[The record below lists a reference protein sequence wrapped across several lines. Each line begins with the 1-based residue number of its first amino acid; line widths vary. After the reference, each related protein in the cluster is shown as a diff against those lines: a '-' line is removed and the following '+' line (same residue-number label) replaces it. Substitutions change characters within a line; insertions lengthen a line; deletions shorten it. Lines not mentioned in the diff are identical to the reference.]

1 MADVLIID
9 DDVEICQM
17 LADLVENIGH
27 KTVYCHTLKEG
38 LTHATSLGFD
48 VIFLDVKMPDGNGL
62 EILSKLRDTNF
73 PPEVIIITGAGD
85 SNGAEMAIKNGAW
98 DYLQKPLSPKNI
110 ILPLKRVLQYREG
123 IKSTGESPML
133 LERSGIIGESSQ
145 IRSCLHTVA
154 QTSRTDANV
163 LITGETGT
171 GKELFAR
178 AIHRNSARSDQ
189 PFVVVDCAALPETLV
204 ESQLF
209 GHEKGAFT
217 GADRATEGLIAQA
230 NGGTLFLDEV
240 GELSPQLQKAFLRV
254 LQERQY
260 RRVGGNHEIAS
271 DFRLVAATNKSLE
284 HMVKNRKLR
293 QDLLYRLRGVS
304 IDLPP
309 LRNRKEDIK
318 DLVGYLTGCI
328 FAKQGLESKGYSPD
342 FIGSLNQFDWP
353 GNIRE
358 LYNTLEAAI
367 SEAYHEPILF
377 PKHLPEH
384 IRIKMAR
391 STVLSPKGGLTSR
404 PLPESNMPKPCL
416 PTIKSYRDSVV
427 DKAEKAYLQ
436 DLMATTSGGIK
447 EACKISGLGRTR
459 LFTLMKKHGVDRLG
473 WHVNANAHSARTD
486 VHY

>member
-1 MADVLIID
+1 MAAVLIID
-9 DDVEICQM
+9 DDVEICEM

-27 KTVYCHTLKEG
+27 KTVYCHTLRKG
-38 LTHATSLGFD
+38 LEYATSLSFD

-62 EILSKLRDTNF
+62 EILPRIRDTHF

-85 SNGAEMAIKNGAW
+85 SNGAEIAIKNGAW
-98 DYLQKPLSPKNI
+98 DYLQKPLFPKNI

-123 IKSTGESPML
+123 IKSTGTPSML
-133 LERSGIIGESSQ
+133 LDRTGIIGESPQ
-145 IRSCLHTVA
+145 IRACLHTVA
-154 QTSRTDANV
+154 QTVHTDASV

-178 AIHRNSARSDQ
+178 AIHRNSARADQ
-189 PFVVVDCAALPETLV
+189 CFVVVDCAALPETLV

-217 GADRATEGLIAQA
+217 GADRTSEGLIAQA

-260 RRVGGNHEIAS
+260 RRVGGNHEITS
-271 DFRLVAATNKSLE
+271 DFRLVAATNRIPE
-284 HMVKNRKLR
+284 RMVKRGKFR
-293 QDLLYRLRGVS
+293 EDLLYRLRSVS

-309 LRNRKEDIK
+309 LRTRKEDLK
-318 DLVGYLTGCI
+318 DLVINLTGRL
-328 FAKQGLESKGYSPD
+328 FARQGLEPKGWSPD
-342 FIGSLNQFDWP
+342 FISTLSQYDWP

-358 LYNTLEAAI
+358 LYNTLDAAI
-367 SEAYHEPILF
+367 SEAYYEPILF

-391 STVLSPKGGLTSR
+391 STVLPLGESPSSR
-404 PLPESNMPKPCL
+404 PSADMISATPVL
-416 PTIKSYRDSVV
+416 PTIRAYRTSII

-436 DLMATTSGGIK
+436 DLMAATRGSIK
-447 EACKISGLGRTR
+447 AACKISGLGRTR
-459 LFTLMKKHGVDRLG
+459 LFTLMRKHGVDRMG
-473 WHVNANAHSARTD
+473 WVTNGTTPSF
-486 VHY
+486 